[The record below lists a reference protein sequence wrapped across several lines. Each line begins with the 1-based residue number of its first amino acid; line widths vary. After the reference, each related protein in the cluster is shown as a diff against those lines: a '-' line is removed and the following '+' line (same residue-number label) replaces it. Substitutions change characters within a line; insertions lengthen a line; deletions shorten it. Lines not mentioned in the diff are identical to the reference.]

1 MKREKG
7 FTLIELL
14 AVIIIL
20 SVIMVIAVPKV
31 LDVINKSKEEAFID
45 SAYGISDSA
54 KYYYFE
60 NNMTDSYNFEYEN
73 RKLKNNEEL
82 KYKGTNPDSGNLVIS
97 SKGKI
102 KLAFYSD
109 SLNLCIKKDFNDKKI
124 KKVTGVTKDKCNT
137 NMINEGSTWFWVNIN
152 DENELKYVTNKELRE
167 KVIDL
172 FSENG
177 INKIYIVIPS
187 GYLQSTFK
195 DFVVYANSK
204 DIKVYNLIG
213 DPTSIK
219 EDGYERTINTYYDE
233 IKSFNDKMSENGIN
247 ARVEGVHYDV
257 EFYGNGNEDFG
268 YGKWIGGQSEEAK
281 NCKRRLAYINF
292 AKATYKYASKLGLEV
307 EFDVPNI
314 LSKLTY
320 YDEDNNE
327 KNMLEEVLKNS
338 DNVTIMYYV
347 TMKKYITT
355 DNALIYTGSY
365 TFSVDDDENRS
376 TVDVKESM
384 VEMINRYHSSYNI
397 GTDLSF
403 FRQDDTKM
411 KECTTSFKNELK
423 PYIDSD
429 LIYDLDYMNNYYKTQ
444 IDNIK
449 NYQNSKNLSA
459 DVKIAYHD
467 AWELMYLLGIKDTEV
482 MNKRISNFANNLKN
496 NTNCYN

>member
-213 DPTSIK
+213 DPSSIK
-219 EDGYERTINTYYDE
+219 EDGYENTINVYYDE
-233 IKSFNDKMSENGIN
+233 IKSFNDKMSKEGIN

-281 NCKRRLAYINF
+281 NCKRRLAYINL
-292 AKATYKYASKLGLEV
+292 AKAAYKYAGKLGLEV

>member
-213 DPTSIK
+213 DPSSIK
-219 EDGYERTINTYYDE
+219 EDGYKNTINVYYDE
-233 IKSFNDKMSENGIN
+233 IKSFNDKMSKEGIN

-281 NCKRRLAYINF
+281 NCKRRLAYINL
-292 AKATYKYASKLGLEV
+292 AKAAYKYAGKLGLEV

-482 MNKRISNFANNLKN
+482 MNKRISNFAGNLKN
-496 NTNCYN
+496 NTNCYK

>member
-1 MKREKG
+1 MMNK
-7 FTLIELL
+7 IE
-14 AVIIIL
+14 
-20 SVIMVIAVPKV
+20 
-31 LDVINKSKEEAFID
+31 EF
-45 SAYGISDSA
+45 
-54 KYYYFE
+54 
-60 NNMTDSYNFEYEN
+60 
-73 RKLKNNEEL
+73 
-82 KYKGTNPDSGNLVIS
+82 
-97 SKGKI
+97 
-102 KLAFYSD
+102 
-109 SLNLCIKKDFNDKKI
+109 KKI
-124 KKVTGVTKDKCNT
+124 K
-137 NMINEGSTWFWVNIN
+137 
-152 DENELKYVTNKELRE
+152 NELKYVTNKELRE

-195 DFVVYANSK
+195 DFVIYANSK

-213 DPTSIK
+213 DPSSIK

-233 IKSFNDKMSENGIN
+233 IKSFNDKMSKEGIN

-281 NCKRRLAYINF
+281 NCKRRLAYINL
-292 AKATYKYASKLGLEV
+292 AKAAYKYASKLGLEV

-423 PYIDSD
+423 PYIDFD

-449 NYQNSKNLSA
+449 NYQN
-459 DVKIAYHD
+459 
-467 AWELMYLLGIKDTEV
+467 
-482 MNKRISNFANNLKN
+482 LKKQ
-496 NTNCYN
+496 TL

>member
-102 KLAFYSD
+102 KLAFYSN

-195 DFVVYANSK
+195 DFVIYANSK

-213 DPTSIK
+213 DPSSIK

-233 IKSFNDKMSENGIN
+233 IKSFNDKMSKEGIN

-281 NCKRRLAYINF
+281 NCKRRLAYINL
-292 AKATYKYASKLGLEV
+292 AKAAYKYAGKLGLEV

-496 NTNCYN
+496 NTNCYK

>member
-137 NMINEGSTWFWVNIN
+137 NMINEGSTWFLVNIN

-195 DFVVYANSK
+195 DFVIYANSK

-213 DPTSIK
+213 DPSSIK

-233 IKSFNDKMSENGIN
+233 IKSFNDKMSKEGIN

-281 NCKRRLAYINF
+281 NCKRRLAYINL
-292 AKATYKYASKLGLEV
+292 AKAAYKYASKLGLEV

-423 PYIDSD
+423 PYIDFD

-496 NTNCYN
+496 NTNCYK